1 MALKAKEA
9 IDLCTKIGEN
19 LSQLY
24 KSKLRSIREGDYQ
37 AAQNAEQYYYS
48 VKKVLDKYTFEFD
61 PQEAAKKR
69 QIIKAQEIE
78 MKMQQRL
85 QILAE
90 ENPNGFRGE
99 KKPEDILL
107 DEAEFLDF
115 DEGLIL
121 KDKVE
126 YINPDRDEDNMVFGV
141 VRDKFGQKLN
151 PNSSDIDIRQAN
163 IPDDRVYSSQDVLQ

>member
-1 MALKAKEA
+1 
-9 IDLCTKIGEN
+9 
-19 LSQLY
+19 
-24 KSKLRSIREGDYQ
+24 
-37 AAQNAEQYYYS
+37 
-48 VKKVLDKYTFEFD
+48 
-61 PQEAAKKR
+61 
-69 QIIKAQEIE
+69 
-78 MKMQQRL
+78 
-85 QILAE
+85 
-90 ENPNGFRGE
+90 
-99 KKPEDILL
+99 LL

-163 IPDDRVYSSQDVLQ
+163 IPDDRVYSSQDVLQQNQTFIPVIDNNENRPLPALINKDID